1 MASADDG
8 RRRDRARRRR
18 RLRWMRARALLAGGL
33 VLGVGASITFA
44 AWTDSEYATTTVAS
58 GRFGIVGA
66 VNGGSTFTDHATTP
80 GATLTFSP
88 ALTAVYPGSGAGFT
102 TVQIRT
108 AAVAAG
114 GFDSVPGVVRMQT
127 STAATGNLASA
138 LVYAVRVVPSGSSC
152 NEALFANATAPVIVP
167 NATPLTTSV
176 PTAPDMPQT
185 LQAAGG
191 STVTFC
197 VRIELPTT
205 APDTSQNGTA
215 SVVWLFAGATS

>member
-1 MASADDG
+1 MASGEDG
-8 RRRDRARRRR
+8 RPRDRAPRRR
-18 RLRWMRARALLAGGL
+18 RLRWMRLRALLAGGL
-33 VLGVGASITFA
+33 VLGVGASITLA
-44 AWTDSEYATTTVAS
+44 AWTDSEYATTTVTS

-66 VNGGSTFTDHATTP
+66 VNGSGTFTDHATSP

-88 ALTAVYPGSGAGFT
+88 VLTAVYPGSGAGFT

-108 AAVAAG
+108 ASVATG

-127 STAATGNLASA
+127 STAAAGSLASA

-152 NEALFANATAPVIVP
+152 NEALFSNAAAPVIVP
-167 NATPLTTSV
+167 NATSLTTSV
-176 PTAPDMPQT
+176 PTSPDVPQA
-185 LQAAGG
+185 LPAAGA